1 MLFAV
6 RPRHLTPPLATL
18 LGAVGLFVAPAFAG
32 PPFRTDDP
40 EPVDFQHF
48 EIDLFSQA
56 TQTNG
61 GWSGFLPGLEVNYGA
76 LPNLQVHAI
85 IPQGFTAPDGGRSGF
100 ALGDIEVGVKYRF
113 ITPGED
119 DWFPQVAVFPL
130 IEVPTGNQKLGFST
144 GHAQTFLPVW
154 LQKDFDPWTVYG
166 GGGYW
171 INPGSGNRNYGF
183 FGIALWRK
191 ITDRLNLGAEVFHQT
206 SPADGVPNSTGFNV
220 GVTYDVSENWH
231 ILASIGRGLQNTAAT
246 NLFWYYMG
254 LQLTF

>member
-6 RPRHLTPPLATL
+6 WARLTPSMGAL
-18 LGAVGLFVAPAFAG
+18 LGAVGLFAAPAFAG

-85 IPQGFTAPDGGRSGF
+85 IPQGFTAPDGG
-100 ALGDIEVGVKYRF
+100 V
-113 ITPGED
+113 
-119 DWFPQVAVFPL
+119 
-130 IEVPTGNQKLGFST
+130 
-144 GHAQTFLPVW
+144 
-154 LQKDFDPWTVYG
+154 
-166 GGGYW
+166 
-171 INPGSGNRNYGF
+171 
-183 FGIALWRK
+183 ALWRK
-191 ITDRLNLGAEVFHQT
+191 VTDRLNLGAEVFHQT
-206 SPADGVPNSTGFNV
+206 SPADGVPSSTGFNV
-220 GVTYDVSENWH
+220 GATYDVSENWH
-231 ILASIGRGLQNTAAT
+231 ILASIGRGLQNTSAT
-246 NLFWYYMG
+246 NLFSYYMG